1 MSRSDFKMADDFKN
15 SFSGLITEF
24 RYINTNGIIKE
35 DGSFPSTYGDGGR
48 FRHTYTK
55 HQIGNGLRGNGSGDY
70 TYLGPVGNS
79 ATGPLETIEAM

>member
-1 MSRSDFKMADDFKN
+1 MV
-15 SFSGLITEF
+15 TEF

-55 HQIGNGLRGNGSGDY
+55 HQIGNGLRGNGSSDY

-79 ATGPLETIEAM
+79 ATGPLEITEAMLTDLALFLKMEQII

>member
-1 MSRSDFKMADDFKN
+1 MISKQFHA
-15 SFSGLITEF
+15 LITEF

-55 HQIGNGLRGNGSGDY
+55 HQIGNGLRGMVVVI
-70 TYLGPVGNS
+70 THILG
-79 ATGPLETIEAM
+79 L